1 MNTEPIRR
9 RSNGTIDINFY
20 RQRAL
25 TERAAVMTGAGR
37 SIGGAMRTAFAAVR
51 HLARTSV
58 PTRALPDPGTMMLI
72 AQAATRR
79 PPI

>member
-1 MNTEPIRR
+1 MNTETTRR
-9 RSNGTIDINFY
+9 RTNGTIDVDFY

-25 TERAAVMTGAGR
+25 AERAAVMTEAGQL
-37 SIGGAMRTAFAAVR
+37 IGRGVKKITRGIR
-51 HLARTSV
+51 CLLLATPPS
-58 PTRALPDPGTMMLI
+58 RALPDPGTMMLI